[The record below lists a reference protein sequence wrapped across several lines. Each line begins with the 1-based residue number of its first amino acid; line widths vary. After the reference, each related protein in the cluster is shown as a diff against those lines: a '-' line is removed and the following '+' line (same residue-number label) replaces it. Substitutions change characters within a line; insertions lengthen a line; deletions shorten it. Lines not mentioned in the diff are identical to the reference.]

1 MRGSRRA
8 RKIFHEC
15 RGGSVHAALRQ
26 HGRLIER
33 VALQRAGQRASHGD
47 ALRDFGE
54 VEEAQINLTLSDQFA
69 ADCQRDVARLAFDL
83 VEYSELGKRGAR
95 DGARGVGDRGIGI
108 CERAR
113 SEHGRLQLLGRRNVR
128 DGPALLHY
136 YTNTDARERYAAH
149 RREVARFV
157 VIVHRWHREDD
168 GVERL
173 LRELL
178 VDVKRWADSKGHLM
192 AGLPLEFSGDGLRR
206 DLRRTNTEYTH
217 LGSGG
222 EGR

>member
-1 MRGSRRA
+1 AGRSQRA
-8 RKIFHEC
+8 R
-15 RGGSVHAALRQ
+15 
-26 HGRLIER
+26 
-33 VALQRAGQRASHGD
+33 ASPPTG
-47 ALRDFGE
+47 
-54 VEEAQINLTLSDQFA
+54 
-69 ADCQRDVARLAFDL
+69 VARLAFDL

-178 VDVKRWADSKGHLM
+178 VDVKRWSDSKGHLM

-206 DLRRTNTEYTH
+206 DLRRSDTEDTH
-217 LGSGG
+217 VGSGG
-222 EGR
+222 ECR